1 MGEGVDSE
9 GRGKQCTNQS
19 SRDSLLD
26 AGQEG
31 GAGLRGSKHCKVK
44 AVGGG
49 MRMGRV

>member
-1 MGEGVDSE
+1 MHQPEQQG
-9 GRGKQCTNQS
+9 Q
-19 SRDSLLD
+19 LD

-49 MRMGRV
+49 MRMV